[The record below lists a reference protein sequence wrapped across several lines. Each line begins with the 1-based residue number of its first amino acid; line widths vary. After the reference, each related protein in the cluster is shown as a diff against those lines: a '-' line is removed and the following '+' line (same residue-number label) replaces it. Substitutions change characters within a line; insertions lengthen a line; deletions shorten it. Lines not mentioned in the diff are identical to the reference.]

1 MNNKEAVYILVIDD
15 DSCDII
21 DLKVFKT
28 EEGARKKFVELLD
41 AYLDSIGESRD
52 NVENFESHN
61 SSYDECVKELYYS
74 NCEYTLTI
82 QRRYYE

>member
-1 MNNKEAVYILVIDD
+1 MNNKETVYILVIDD
-15 DSCDII
+15 DSCDI

-41 AYLDSIGESRD
+41 AYLDRIGETRN

-61 SSYDECVKELYYS
+61 SSYDECVEELCYS
-74 NCEYTLTI
+74 NCEYTLI
-82 QRRYYE
+82 MRRRYYE

>member
-61 SSYDECVKELYYS
+61 SSYDECVKELYS

>member
-1 MNNKEAVYILVIDD
+1 MNNEEAVYILVIDD
-15 DSCDII
+15 DSCDI

-41 AYLDSIGESRD
+41 AYLDKIGETRN

-74 NCEYTLTI
+74 DCEYTLTI